1 MTNDVVS
8 GYRRDV
14 GEFYGIAEIA
24 DGLGLSRQLVA
35 VWRRRRS
42 HGMPDP
48 DAELASGPIWRAE
61 TVEPWIERVRS
72 RLGLQGGQA
81 SATREL
87 ALRTCRRV
95 LRLVALMLEE
105 PTRFELLDKA
115 ADQLRELVPEIDRTA
130 NDVVGSL
137 LRELVEPVR
146 NPEEPVELVQ
156 VQLIEVL
163 PAVTALARNMP
174 G

>member
-1 MTNDVVS
+1 M
-8 GYRRDV
+8 

-24 DGLGLSRQLVA
+24 DALGLSRQLVA

-61 TVEPWIERVRS
+61 TVAPWIERVRS
-72 RLGLQGGQA
+72 RLGLQGGQTG
-81 SATREL
+81 ATRAL

-105 PTRFELLDKA
+105 STRFELLDKA
-115 ADQLRELVPEIDRTA
+115 ADQLRELVPEIDRCA

-146 NPEEPVELVQ
+146 DPDEAVELVQ